1 MAKHNQPAPL
11 IAVGG
16 AVLPGAG
23 WAYVTVCNSADSKPS
38 WKCNFCNKITCGN
51 NHTRVFLFLFIF
63 LSYIYI
69 MLNDFADLGASYLAG
84 RLKMKCGMTLD
95 SGILSKLVLRSFGL
109 RAGTT
114 FF

>member
-1 MAKHNQPAPL
+1 MRIQSRLGNAIFAIK
-11 IAVGG
+11 
-16 AVLPGAG
+16 LPVETTIQG
-23 WAYVTVCNSADSKPS
+23 YFYFYLS
-38 WKCNFCNKITCGN
+38 FC
-51 NHTRVFLFLFIF
+51 H
-63 LSYIYI
+63 IYI